1 VGYTVEVRIILPAG
15 AHAAPGDSR
24 RTEMV
29 HGSSDLADDLKV
41 VYTASGEMEAQ
52 GIRSML
58 EAAGIPVELR
68 QEAAARLYAVTVDGL
83 GAVRI
88 VVPAD
93 RFEEAKM
100 LIETPAVPLD
110 DDE

>member
-1 VGYTVEVRIILPAG
+1 MPHGSHDPAG
-15 AHAAPGDSR
+15 
-24 RTEMV
+24 
-29 HGSSDLADDLKV
+29 DLRV

-52 GIRSML
+52 GIKSML

-68 QEAAARLYAVTVDGL
+68 LDAATRLYAVTVDGL
-83 GAVRI
+83 GAVRLA
-88 VVPAD
+88 VPAD
-93 RFEEAKM
+93 RFDEARM

>member
-1 VGYTVEVRIILPAG
+1 MTHEGHDPA
-15 AHAAPGDSR
+15 R
-24 RTEMV
+24 
-29 HGSSDLADDLKV
+29 DLKE

-52 GIRSML
+52 SIKSML

-68 QEAAARLYAVTVDGL
+68 LEAATRLYAVTVDGL

-88 VVPAD
+88 AVPAD
-93 RFEEAKM
+93 RCEEART
-100 LIETPAVPLD
+100 LIETPAIPLD

>member
-1 VGYTVEVRIILPAG
+1 MAHGSNDPAG
-15 AHAAPGDSR
+15 GLR
-24 RTEMV
+24 
-29 HGSSDLADDLKV
+29 V

-52 GIRSML
+52 GIKSML

-68 QEAAARLYAVTVDGL
+68 LDAATRLYAVTVDGL

-88 VVPAD
+88 AVPAD
-93 RFEEAKM
+93 RFDEART

-110 DDE
+110 DE